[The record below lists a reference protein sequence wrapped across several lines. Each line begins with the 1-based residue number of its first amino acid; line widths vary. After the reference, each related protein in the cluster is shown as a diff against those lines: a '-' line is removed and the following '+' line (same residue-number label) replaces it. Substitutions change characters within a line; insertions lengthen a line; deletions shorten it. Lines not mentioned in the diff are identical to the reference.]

1 MTGLLAHVEESIRAR
16 QLLRRGQKVVVAVSG
31 GADSMVLFHLL
42 HQLALQH
49 RWQLIVA
56 HFNHQ
61 LRGRSSDA
69 DERLV
74 CKTAKSL
81 GLTCIGGRGQ
91 VKARAR
97 QTGQSLEMAA
107 RDLRH
112 RFLAHTARK
121 WNCRCIALAH
131 HADDQVELFFLRLL
145 RGAGGEGLAGMKWR
159 VPSPVDSRTW
169 LIRPLLDVRR
179 AELTAFAKE
188 HRIAFREDASNAS
201 LVHSRNRIRH
211 ELLPLLE
218 SRYQPGLAKAVLR
231 AMEIIG
237 AEAEF
242 VAAAAGDW
250 LTARRRPDFSTLS
263 PAVQRR
269 CLQLQLQRLDLPAD
283 YQTIEWLREKP
294 NCHITICPG
303 VTVSR
308 EPDGLV
314 QKLAAKALEFK
325 GDERRLVLTGEGG
338 EVVFSGLRCQWKV
351 SPYRLLV
358 RRSTVKRREVFDADA
373 VGAAITLRHWQP
385 GDRFQPIGMPEPV
398 KLQDWFTNQ
407 KIPSSRRR
415 ELVVATTAGGE
426 IFWVEG
432 LRISERFKLAKRTRR
447 RLAWRWQRA

>member
-1 MTGLLAHVEESIRAR
+1 MTGLLSHVEDSIRAR

-31 GADSMVLFHLL
+31 GADSMVLLYLL
-42 HQLALQH
+42 HKLAPEH

-74 CKTAKSL
+74 RKTAKSL
-81 GLTCIGGRGQ
+81 GLTCVGGRGQ
-91 VKARAR
+91 VKARSR
-97 QTGQSLEMAA
+97 QTGQSVEMAA

-112 RFLAHTARK
+112 TFLARTARK
-121 WNCRCIALAH
+121 WNSRCIALAH

-179 AELTAFAKE
+179 AELTSFAKE
-188 HRIAFREDASNAS
+188 HRIAFREDATNAS
-201 LVHSRNRIRH
+201 LVHNRNRIRH

-242 VAAAAGDW
+242 VTAAARDW
-250 LTARRRPDFSTLS
+250 LAARRRPDFGTLS

-269 CLQLQLQRLDLPAD
+269 CLQLQLQRLDVTVD

-294 NCHITICPG
+294 NCPISICPR

-308 EPDGLV
+308 ELGGLV
-314 QKLAAKALEFK
+314 RKLATTVLEFK
-325 GDERRLVLTGEGG
+325 GDERRVVLTEEGG
-338 EVVFSGLRCQWKV
+338 EVVFSGLRCQWKA
-351 SPYRLLV
+351 SQSRLLV
-358 RRSTVKRREVFDADA
+358 RRPTVERCEFFDADS
-373 VGAAITLRHWQP
+373 VGSAITLRHWQP

-407 KIPSSRRR
+407 KIPSARRR

-426 IFWVEG
+426 VFWVEG
-432 LRISERFKLAKRTRR
+432 LRISERFKLTKSTRR